1 MIQVPHCR
9 VPSPAAPVA
18 AIGLVVLCL
27 LVCAAVRADDDRVVE
42 EAGAGPAAVQE
53 PHFVELGANFDA
65 NLFEQAGN
73 GWVLRGI
80 NGPRVRQNGVVGVVV
95 PTSDGAPAAESS
107 ALRQARALGEKRL
120 ARLDEACRLS
130 EAQRQALRLA
140 IESDIRRFVDDVDSV
155 RSRYDGLRINMN
167 EQAGQKQWHQF
178 QQDVQRCRNQLRGLF
193 DEQSLFG
200 RVLAGTLDEQ
210 QLAGV
215 VKESQA
221 RRSFRWRAMVA
232 GTLVKMDDALGL
244 SQRQHESIERAL
256 LAREPALRTDDPAAE
271 RDDAHLQMN
280 LVYMVLS
287 ETDTGP
293 IKKELSDR
301 QWRAL
306 AMFMNQGKA
315 MRSWIEQQGVLESR
329 RP

>member
-1 MIQVPHCR
+1 MRVPHRR
-9 VPSPAAPVA
+9 VPSPAAPRA
-18 AIGLVVLCL
+18 ATGWAVLCVL
-27 LVCAAVRADDDRVVE
+27 LGAAVRADDDRVVE
-42 EAGAGPAAVQE
+42 EPEAGPAAAQE
-53 PHFVELGANFDA
+53 PHFIELGANFDA

-73 GWVLRGI
+73 GWVLRGD
-80 NGPRVRQNGVVGVVV
+80 GGRRPRGNLVVV
-95 PTSDGAPAAESS
+95 PAGEADPLAESS
-107 ALRQARALGEKRL
+107 AWRQARALGEKRL

-140 IESDIRRFVDDVDSV
+140 IESDIRRFADEVDAV

-167 EQAGQKQWHQF
+167 DQAGQKQWHQF

-200 RVLAGTLDEQ
+200 RVLAGTLDER

-215 VKESQA
+215 VKESRA

-232 GTLVKMDDALGL
+232 TTLVKMDDALGL

-256 LAREPALRTDDPAAE
+256 LQREPALRTDDPAAE

-287 ETDTGP
+287 EADAGP
-293 IKKELSDR
+293 IKAELSER

-306 AMFMNQGKA
+306 ALFMNQGKA

>member
-1 MIQVPHCR
+1 MVC
-9 VPSPAAPVA
+9 
-18 AIGLVVLCL
+18 VVTCG
-27 LVCAAVRADDDRVVE
+27 AVRADDDRVVE
-42 EAGAGPAAVQE
+42 EAGAGPAAAQE
-53 PHFVELGANFDA
+53 PHFIELGANFDA
-65 NLFEQAGN
+65 NLFEQSGN
-73 GWVLRGI
+73 GWVLRG
-80 NGPRVRQNGVVGVVV
+80 GGVRLGRNGVVLPNGAGGVQ
-95 PTSDGAPAAESS
+95 SSESS

-130 EAQRQALRLA
+130 ETQRQALHLA
-140 IESDIRRFVDDVDSV
+140 IESDIRRFVDDVDAV

-167 EQAGQKQWHQF
+167 DQAGQKQWHQF

-215 VKESQA
+215 VKESRA

-232 GTLVKMDDALGL
+232 ATLVKMDDALGL
-244 SQRQHESIERAL
+244 SQRQHESIERTL

-287 ETDTGP
+287 EADAGP
-293 IKKELSDR
+293 IKTELSER
-301 QWRAL
+301 QWRTLAL
-306 AMFMNQGKA
+306 FMNQGKA

>member
-1 MIQVPHCR
+1 LVPNGAAQQ
-9 VPSPAAPVA
+9 PS
-18 AIGLVVLCL
+18 
-27 LVCAAVRADDDRVVE
+27 
-42 EAGAGPAAVQE
+42 
-53 PHFVELGANFDA
+53 
-65 NLFEQAGN
+65 
-73 GWVLRGI
+73 
-80 NGPRVRQNGVVGVVV
+80 
-95 PTSDGAPAAESS
+95 ESA
-107 ALRQARALGEKRL
+107 ALRQARTLGEKRL

-130 EAQRQALRLA
+130 EQQRQSLRLA
-140 IESDIRRFVDDVDSV
+140 IESDIRRFVDEVDTV
-155 RSRYDGLRINMN
+155 RSRYEGLRINMN
-167 EQAGQKQWHQF
+167 DQAGQKQWHQF

-215 VKESQA
+215 LKESRA
-221 RRSFRWRAMVA
+221 RRSFRWQAMVA
-232 GTLVKMDDALGL
+232 ATLVKMDDALGL

-256 LAREPALRTDDPAAE
+256 LQREPALRTDDPAAE

-287 ETDTGP
+287 EADTGSV
-293 IKKELSDR
+293 KKELSDR

-306 AMFMNQGKA
+306 SLFMNQGKA